1 MKAIKINGNIKVYS
15 KLPNSWEGVMGNF
28 SGLSDEEIKA
38 YGFYDVVTP
47 DYNSTIQKLSDIFWD
62 ADNEVFTYSVSNIEF
77 SKTLEELKELTIR
90 NLKMNALNSL
100 SVTDWYVTRK
110 TEKNIDI
117 PLSIIT
123 ERDAIRTQI
132 NTKEAEINNLTTK
145 NAVVEYS
152 TLI

>member
-1 MKAIKINGNIKVYS
+1 MYRN
-15 KLPNSWEGVMGNF
+15 LPNSWEGVMGNF

-123 ERDAIRTQI
+123 ERDAIRTQV

>member
-117 PLSIIT
+117 PSSIIT

>member
-1 MKAIKINGNIKVYS
+1 VYS
-15 KLPNSWEGVMGNF
+15 NLPNSWEGVMGNF

-47 DYNSTIQKLSDIFWD
+47 DYNSTIQKLSNIFWD
-62 ADNEVFTYSVSNIEF
+62 ADNKVFTYTVSNIEF
-77 SKTLEELKELTIR
+77 SETLEELKEAKIKSLKR
-90 NLKMNALNSL
+90 NGLNSL

-117 PLSIIT
+117 PSSIIT
-123 ERDAIRTQI
+123 ERDTIRSQV
-132 NTKEAEINNLTTK
+132 NTKETEINNLTTK

-152 TLI
+152 TSI